1 MNRPTIVRLH
11 ALLIALALIYLPLGT
26 AQAKKGAEID
36 AEVDAALQVFKQKVK
51 GAEEYLKG
59 SKGVLVMPGIK
70 KVGFVVGAQWGEG
83 ALRIANK
90 TADYYKMNVGSVG
103 FQAGY
108 QDANFV
114 FLFLTQ
120 AALDNFRASG
130 GWGTGVETGITIVD
144 ASTPALTLDTLKS
157 KASVVGFAFGQSGL
171 MAGWSAKGSKFTKIK
186 G

>member
-1 MNRPTIVRLH
+1 MIRSTSVRLP
-11 ALLIALALIYLPLGT
+11 ALLIALALVCLPSGMT
-26 AQAKKGAEID
+26 QAKSGTEID
-36 AEVDAALQVFKQKVK
+36 AEVDAALQDFNKKVK
-51 GAEEYLKG
+51 GAEDYLKG

-83 ALRIANK
+83 SLRIGKK
-90 TADYYKMNVGSVG
+90 TADYYKMKVGSVG

-130 GWGTGVETGITIVD
+130 GWGAGVESGITIID

-157 KASVVGFAFGQSGL
+157 KSSIVGFAFGQEGL
-171 MAGWSAKGSKFTKIK
+171 MAGWSAKGSKFTKIE